1 MRRVGALAAA
11 FALLAGC
18 CGFLAMAGP
27 RQDLA
32 ARTQALRQTVAALPA
47 TSTAIGGGAQLNQ
60 AINDLNDATDGSY
73 VTALTPAQ
81 LNESIPQLQAQLTSD
96 GLKLA
101 SGAWA
106 GITSEL
112 RTVASPVPGKAAPAG
127 TPPKLEIAYR
137 SDLTG
142 FTRLVSG
149 SYPSGSSGHG
159 LGVVVTQA
167 TAALLDLHPGSTLTI
182 PGELS
187 SVTLTVT
194 GIVRP
199 VGPDST
205 FWISD
210 VLVAAPGYVQAKS
223 GYYWDVGMLTDD
235 SQAVA
240 LQNALGLDS
249 QLAWSLPLDLD
260 GPDADQV
267 PALANDL
274 QTVTT
279 QTVELTGDIAAMA
292 PAVSL
297 TQNLSG
303 TLTTFLQ
310 TETSTEDLNWLVF
323 ISLAATAAA
332 VLLLAARLLT
342 ASRRDELSLLRA
354 RGASA
359 RQVFL
364 TQFREFGPVCLVS
377 CAVAAGLGLVA
388 ADGRVPT
395 PEASWLMAGAV
406 AVIAVIVPPVL
417 AVAAVRGSATRAG
430 ATTGGGIATA
440 EVRSARRARVLRRI
454 IIEAS
459 LVLAAIAGLVVY
471 RQHPASVS
479 GVNPFASAAPVL
491 VAVPVVI
498 VVARLTPLVV
508 GLIRRLTGRR
518 SGAPVFIALAR
529 AARPAALTVFAIVM
543 ALTLCA
549 FGGMVRDAIVRGE
562 VSASWQQAGADDSIT
577 ASGSGW
583 FTPSAQ
589 AAITGLPGVQES
601 AAVWSTSGDLA
612 NGDSVIVL
620 AVNPASYAA
629 FTASSPGWPKI
640 SAARLTSGAIVS
652 PQLAAEVTGGRVS
665 LTGDNNLT
673 AGKLTARI
681 TGTVTE
687 TPALPGGSLFMI
699 VSLAAVSGNNVQDDL
714 MLLNGTSISPAAL
727 SSVVAKTVPGAVIQR
742 RNDILNSLLNAPLQR
757 GTYIVLLLGILA
769 AALLAGAA
777 AGCEL
782 AYGAAERDATLARL
796 TTMGL
801 TERQRV
807 GLIAVELAPGLL
819 SAAVAAAV
827 SSLALPSLLAS
838 ALDLSVFTG
847 SGSPVPIRPDV
858 LSIALPIAAL
868 LLLAAGSVLFGARRK
883 NLVSRL
889 RMGGR

>member
-27 RQDLA
+27 RQDLS
-32 ARTQALRQTVAALPA
+32 ARTQALRQTVAALPS

-60 AINDLNDATDGSY
+60 AIDDLNDATDGSY

-112 RTVASPVPGKAAPAG
+112 RSVASPVPEKAAPAG

-149 SYPSGSSGHG
+149 SYPSGSSGRG

-182 PGELS
+182 PGELN

-199 VGPDST
+199 VAPDST

-223 GYYWDVGMLTDD
+223 GYYWDVGILTDD

-249 QLAWSLPLDLD
+249 QLTWSLPLDLN

-359 RQVFL
+359 RQVLL

-377 CAVAAGLGLVA
+377 CAVGAGLGLVV
-388 ADGRVPT
+388 ADGRIPT

-406 AVIAVIVPPVL
+406 AVIAVVVPPVL

-440 EVRSARRARVLRRI
+440 RRSRVLRRI

-459 LVLAAIAGLVVY
+459 LALAAIAGLVVY

-498 VVARLTPLVV
+498 VVARLAPLVV

-518 SGAPVFIALAR
+518 CGAPVFIALAR

-589 AAITGLPGVQES
+589 AAITRLPGVQES

-652 PQLAAEVTGGRVS
+652 PQLAAEVAGGRVS

-673 AGKLTARI
+673 SGKLTARI

-714 MLLNGTSISPAAL
+714 MLLNGTSIAPATL

-819 SAAVAAAV
+819 SAAVAAAA